1 MQTTRLSLC
10 VAIPTACILL
20 AGCVTAFLDSLPD
33 DVTLPATA
41 AYAAENAAQFKQ
53 LVDDKPASDPGTI
66 IDSLST
72 LTGCWAN
79 VLVGRDG
86 QIGSLTNVLRFDP
99 TAQTYERIQF
109 VGGVD
114 GGLARLFPLI
124 SIDRGRFEIV
134 DESTVRLTTETALSN
149 FSPDEPGFHAEADYA
164 ITIEEPVPANH
175 PATLSGDMLVIGFD
189 DSDETTLIM
198 RAFDCP

>member
-1 MQTTRLSLC
+1 MQTTRFSLC
-10 VAIPTACILL
+10 AAVPSACILL
-20 AGCVTAFLDSLPD
+20 AGCVTAFLDGLPG

-53 LVDDKPASDPGTI
+53 LVDDRPASDAGTVV
-66 IDSLST
+66 DSLST

-86 QIGSLTNVLRFDP
+86 QLGSLTNVLRFDS
-99 TAQTYERIQF
+99 TAGTYERIQF

-114 GGLARLFPLI
+114 GGLARQFPLI

-134 DESTVRLTTETALSN
+134 DESSVRLTTETVLSN
-149 FSPDEPGFHAEADYA
+149 FSPDEPGFRAEADYSFE
-164 ITIEEPVPANH
+164 IGEPVAADH
-175 PATLSGDMLVIGFD
+175 PATLNGDTLVIGFD
-189 DSDETTLIM
+189 DPNEATLIM